1 MDSRI
6 NLWGRFRRYWLGKKR
21 IGYLFIFPSVFIL
34 FVFTI
39 IPLISSFF
47 ISFTNLDIFL
57 EQPDFT
63 GIENFVRSITDERVI
78 NAFKNTFI
86 YVVISIPIQ
95 MILALVLAYW
105 LSGESKFCKLCRSV
119 YYIPVLCSFTAIGIL
134 FSLMMNSTVGFIPY
148 IISLFNGGQA
158 VALLDDPHWAMPII
172 IFISVWKQ
180 FGKTLIILVA
190 GINDIPQTY
199 FEAST
204 IDGASKRQQFFS
216 VMLPLLMPSINFTL
230 LTNIIAAFQVFDVVY
245 VTTGGGPLFKTET
258 IVQYIY
264 QRGFSPS
271 YELGYASALSVELFV
286 IIAIVVFIFKGI
298 IDKKIRNTYD

>member
-57 EQPDFT
+57 GQPDFT

-134 FSLMMNSTVGFIPY
+134 FSLKILQWDLFHILFHCSMAGRLWPY
-148 IISLFNGGQA
+148 LMIRIGLCRLSYLF
-158 VALLDDPHWAMPII
+158 L
-172 IFISVWKQ
+172 
-180 FGKTLIILVA
+180 FGNNLEK
-190 GINDIPQTY
+190 P
-199 FEAST
+199 
-204 IDGASKRQQFFS
+204 
-216 VMLPLLMPSINFTL
+216 
-230 LTNIIAAFQVFDVVY
+230 
-245 VTTGGGPLFKTET
+245 
-258 IVQYIY
+258 
-264 QRGFSPS
+264 
-271 YELGYASALSVELFV
+271 
-286 IIAIVVFIFKGI
+286 
-298 IDKKIRNTYD
+298 